1 MKPFSL
7 LSTLAIALL
16 FVGCT
21 TVSPLVK
28 ETQDNI
34 GSGNYEAALASAD
47 LAIAENP
54 TSGLGQYYK
63 AVALGSIGQEN
74 EDIAARRSYYADA
87 LSTMEEAKSL
97 FNAAEDAPDVAANA
111 DDVIRAIW
119 ADEHNSAVEVL
130 TVDSL
135 AATFADPNQV
145 AVDHLLNAI
154 TLAPDSAISHS
165 VLSSAYYRVGD
176 IESATSAYETVI
188 SLISTPDAD
197 DYNYMI
203 NLYLASQRFEDAR
216 DLATSA
222 QTAFPDDERFIQYLA
237 DSYLQTGE
245 TDKAIAIVEDLI
257 AANPDN
263 PQYRLVLGT
272 QVYQTVTELTDQISE
287 MYVEL
292 YDQSQALRGLSGSA
306 KEDAEAAL
314 AELQAEADALEAEI
328 VGYTDLAIEQVTR
341 ATELDPSSANTYNIL
356 GVIYQNKSALYF
368 DKRNNTAD
376 YDLAD
381 EYDTQ
386 AREVLDMARVA
397 YEQATQLDEGNPEYW
412 QSLFQIYTTLNMP
425 EKAQEAMEK
434 AGI

>member
-7 LSTLAIALL
+7 LSTLAVAIL

-21 TVSPLVK
+21 SVSPLVK

-34 GSGNYEAALASAD
+34 GSGNYEAALASAE
-47 LAIAENP
+47 LAIEENP
-54 TSGLGQYYK
+54 TSGVGQYYK
-63 AVALGSIGQEN
+63 AVALGSLGQDS
-74 EDIAARRSYYADA
+74 EDVAARRGYYADA

-97 FNAAEDAPDVAANA
+97 FSAAEDVPDEADNA
-111 DDVIRAIW
+111 DNIIRAIW
-119 ADEHNSAVEVL
+119 ADEHNSAVEIL
-130 TVDSL
+130 TVDSI
-135 AATFADPNQV
+135 AASYADPNQV
-145 AVDHLLNAI
+145 AVDHLLNAT
-154 TLAPDSAISHS
+154 TLAPDSVISYN

-176 IESATSAYETVI
+176 IESATTAYEWVME
-188 SLISTPDAD
+188 LLPTPDVD

-203 NLYLASQRFEDAR
+203 NLYLASQRFENAR
-216 DLATSA
+216 DLATEA
-222 QTAFPDDERFIQYLA
+222 QSAFPTDERFIQYLA

-245 TDKAIAIVEDLI
+245 TDKAIEIVEDLI
-257 AANPDN
+257 ASDPTN

-292 YDQSQALRGLSGSA
+292 YDQSQALRSLSGSE
-306 KEDAEAAL
+306 KSDAEATL
-314 AELQAEADALEAEI
+314 AELQAEADALEADI

-341 ATELDPSSANTYNIL
+341 ATELDPSSANTFNIL

-381 EYDTQ
+381 EYDAQ
-386 AREVLDMARVA
+386 AREILDMARVA
-397 YEQATQLDEGNPEYW
+397 YEQATKLDEGNPEYW

>member
-7 LSTLAIALL
+7 LSTLAVAIL

-21 TVSPLVK
+21 SVSPLVK

-34 GSGNYEAALASAD
+34 GSGNYEAALASAE
-47 LAIAENP
+47 LAIEENP
-54 TSGLGQYYK
+54 TSGVGQYYK
-63 AVALGSIGQEN
+63 AVALGSLGQDS
-74 EDIAARRSYYADA
+74 EDVAARRGYYADA

-97 FNAAEDAPDVAANA
+97 FSAAEDVPDEADNA
-111 DDVIRAIW
+111 DNIIRAIW
-119 ADEHNSAVEVL
+119 ADEHNSAVEIL
-130 TVDSL
+130 TVDSI
-135 AATFADPNQV
+135 AASYADPNQV
-145 AVDHLLNAI
+145 AVDHLLNAT
-154 TLAPDSAISHS
+154 TLAPDSVISYS

-176 IESATSAYETVI
+176 IESATTAYEWVME
-188 SLISTPDAD
+188 LLPTPDVD

-203 NLYLASQRFEDAR
+203 NLYLASQRFENAR
-216 DLATSA
+216 DLATEA
-222 QTAFPDDERFIQYLA
+222 QSAFPTDERFIQYLA

-245 TDKAIAIVEDLI
+245 TDKAIEIVEDLI
-257 AANPDN
+257 ASDPTN

-292 YDQSQALRGLSGSA
+292 YDQSQALRSLSGSE
-306 KEDAEAAL
+306 KSDAEATL
-314 AELQAEADALEAEI
+314 AELQAEADALEADI

-341 ATELDPSSANTYNIL
+341 ATELDPSSANTFNIL

-381 EYDTQ
+381 EYDAQ
-386 AREVLDMARVA
+386 AREILDMARVA
-397 YEQATQLDEGNPEYW
+397 YEQATKLDEGNPEYW

>member
-7 LSTLAIALL
+7 LSTLAVAIL

-21 TVSPLVK
+21 SVSPLVK

-34 GSGNYEAALASAD
+34 GSGNYEAALASAE
-47 LAIAENP
+47 LAIEENP
-54 TSGLGQYYK
+54 TSGVGQYYK
-63 AVALGSIGQEN
+63 AVALGSLGQDS
-74 EDIAARRSYYADA
+74 EDVAARRGYYADA

-97 FNAAEDAPDVAANA
+97 FSAAEDVPDEADNA
-111 DDVIRAIW
+111 DNIIRAIW
-119 ADEHNSAVEVL
+119 ADEHNSAVEIL
-130 TVDSL
+130 TVDSI
-135 AATFADPNQV
+135 AASYADPNQV
-145 AVDHLLNAI
+145 AVDHLLNAT
-154 TLAPDSAISHS
+154 TLAPDSVISYN

-176 IESATSAYETVI
+176 IESATTAYEWVME
-188 SLISTPDAD
+188 LLPTPDVD

-203 NLYLASQRFEDAR
+203 NLYLASQRFENAR
-216 DLATSA
+216 DLATEA
-222 QTAFPDDERFIQYLA
+222 QSAFPTDERFIQYLA

-245 TDKAIAIVEDLI
+245 TDKAIEIVEDLI
-257 AANPDN
+257 ASDPTN

-292 YDQSQALRGLSGSA
+292 YDQSQALRSLSGSE
-306 KEDAEAAL
+306 KSDAEATL
-314 AELQAEADALEAEI
+314 AELQAEADALEADI

-341 ATELDPSSANTYNIL
+341 ATELDPSSANTFNIL

-381 EYDTQ
+381 EYDAQ
-386 AREVLDMARVA
+386 AREILDMARVA

>member
-1 MKPFSL
+1 
-7 LSTLAIALL
+7 
-16 FVGCT
+16 
-21 TVSPLVK
+21 VSPLVK

-34 GSGNYEAALASAD
+34 GSGNYEAALESAE

-54 TSGLGQYYK
+54 TSGVGQYYK
-63 AVALGSIGQEN
+63 AVALGSIGQES
-74 EDIAARRSYYADA
+74 EDVAARRGYYADA

-97 FNAAEDAPDVAANA
+97 FSAAEDVPDEADNA
-111 DDVIRAIW
+111 DNIIRAIW
-119 ADEHNSAVEVL
+119 ADEHNSAVEIL

-135 AATFADPNQV
+135 AASFADPNQV
-145 AVDHLLNAI
+145 AVDHLLNAT
-154 TLAPDSAISHS
+154 TLAPDSVISYS
-165 VLSSAYYRVGD
+165 VLSSAYYRTGD
-176 IESATSAYETVI
+176 IESATTAYESVMD
-188 SLISTPDAD
+188 LLPTPDAD

-216 DLATSA
+216 DLATEA
-222 QTAFPDDERFIQYLA
+222 QRAFPSDERFIQYLA

-245 TDKAIAIVEDLI
+245 TDKAIEIVEDLI
-257 AANPDN
+257 ASDPTN

-287 MYVEL
+287 MYIEL
-292 YDQSQALRGLSGSA
+292 YDQEQALRGLSGDA
-306 KEDAEAAL
+306 KSEAEAAL
-314 AELQAEADALEAEI
+314 EELQAETNALEAEI

-341 ATELDPSSANTYNIL
+341 ATELDPSSANTFNIL

-381 EYDTQ
+381 EYDAQ

-397 YEQATQLDEGNPEYW
+397 YEKATELDEGNPEYW

>member
-7 LSTLAIALL
+7 LSTLAVAIL

-21 TVSPLVK
+21 SVSPLVK

-34 GSGNYEAALASAD
+34 GSGNYEAALASAE
-47 LAIAENP
+47 LAIEENP
-54 TSGLGQYYK
+54 TSGVGQYYK
-63 AVALGSIGQEN
+63 AVALGSLGQDS
-74 EDIAARRSYYADA
+74 EDVAARRGYYADA

-97 FNAAEDAPDVAANA
+97 FSAAEDVPDEADNA
-111 DDVIRAIW
+111 DNIIRAIW
-119 ADEHNSAVEVL
+119 ADEHNSAVEIL
-130 TVDSL
+130 TVDSI
-135 AATFADPNQV
+135 AASYADPNQV
-145 AVDHLLNAI
+145 AVDHLLNAT
-154 TLAPDSAISHS
+154 TLAPDSVISYS

-176 IESATSAYETVI
+176 IESATTAYEWVME
-188 SLISTPDAD
+188 LLPTPDVD

-203 NLYLASQRFEDAR
+203 NLYLASQRFENAR
-216 DLATSA
+216 DLASEA
-222 QTAFPDDERFIQYLA
+222 QSAFPTDERFIQYLA

-245 TDKAIAIVEDLI
+245 TDKAIEIVEDLI
-257 AANPDN
+257 ASDPTN

-292 YDQSQALRGLSGSA
+292 YDQSQALRSLSGSA
-306 KEDAEAAL
+306 KSDAEAAL
-314 AELQAEADALEAEI
+314 AELQAKADALEAEI

-341 ATELDPSSANTYNIL
+341 ATELDPSSANTFNIL

-381 EYDTQ
+381 EYDAQ
-386 AREVLDMARVA
+386 AREILDMARVA

>member
-7 LSTLAIALL
+7 LSTLAVAIL

-21 TVSPLVK
+21 SVSPLVK

-34 GSGNYEAALASAD
+34 GSGNYEAALASAE
-47 LAIAENP
+47 LAIEENP
-54 TSGLGQYYK
+54 TSGVGQYYK
-63 AVALGSIGQEN
+63 AVALGSLGQDS
-74 EDIAARRSYYADA
+74 EDVAARRGYYADA

-97 FNAAEDAPDVAANA
+97 FSAAEDVPDEADNA
-111 DDVIRAIW
+111 DNIIRAIW
-119 ADEHNSAVEVL
+119 ADEHNSAVEIL
-130 TVDSL
+130 TVDSI
-135 AATFADPNQV
+135 AASYADPNQV
-145 AVDHLLNAI
+145 AVDHLLNAT
-154 TLAPDSAISHS
+154 TLAPDSVISYS

-176 IESATSAYETVI
+176 IESATTAYEWVME
-188 SLISTPDAD
+188 LLPTPDVD

-203 NLYLASQRFEDAR
+203 NLYLASQRFENAR
-216 DLATSA
+216 DLATEA
-222 QTAFPDDERFIQYLA
+222 QSAFPTDERFIQYLA

-245 TDKAIAIVEDLI
+245 TDKAIEIVEDLI
-257 AANPDN
+257 ASDPTN

-292 YDQSQALRGLSGSA
+292 YDQSQALRSLSGSE
-306 KEDAEAAL
+306 KSDAEATL
-314 AELQAEADALEAEI
+314 AELQAEADALEADI

-341 ATELDPSSANTYNIL
+341 ATELDPSSANTFNIL

-381 EYDTQ
+381 EYDAQ
-386 AREVLDMARVA
+386 AREILDMARVA

>member
-7 LSTLAIALL
+7 LSTLAVAIL

-21 TVSPLVK
+21 SVSPLVK

-34 GSGNYEAALASAD
+34 GSGNYEAALASAE
-47 LAIAENP
+47 LAIEENP
-54 TSGLGQYYK
+54 TSGVGQYYK
-63 AVALGSIGQEN
+63 AVALGSLGQDS
-74 EDIAARRSYYADA
+74 EDVAARRGYYADA

-97 FNAAEDAPDVAANA
+97 FSAAEDVPDEADNA
-111 DDVIRAIW
+111 DNIIRAIW
-119 ADEHNSAVEVL
+119 ADEHNSAVEIL
-130 TVDSL
+130 TVDSI
-135 AATFADPNQV
+135 AALYADPNQV
-145 AVDHLLNAI
+145 AVDHLLNAT
-154 TLAPDSAISHS
+154 TLAPDSVISYS

-176 IESATSAYETVI
+176 IESATTAYEWVME
-188 SLISTPDAD
+188 LLPTPDVD

-203 NLYLASQRFEDAR
+203 NLYLASQRFENAR
-216 DLATSA
+216 DLASEA
-222 QTAFPDDERFIQYLA
+222 QSAFPTDERFIQYLA

-245 TDKAIAIVEDLI
+245 TDKAIEIVEDLI
-257 AANPDN
+257 ASDPTN

-292 YDQSQALRGLSGSA
+292 YDQSQALRSLSGSA
-306 KEDAEAAL
+306 KSDAEAAL
-314 AELQAEADALEAEI
+314 AELQAKADALEADI

-341 ATELDPSSANTYNIL
+341 ATELDPSSANTFNIL

-381 EYDTQ
+381 EYDAQ
-386 AREVLDMARVA
+386 AREILDMARVA

>member
-7 LSTLAIALL
+7 LSTLAVAIL

-21 TVSPLVK
+21 SVSPLVK

-34 GSGNYEAALASAD
+34 GSGNYEAALASAE
-47 LAIAENP
+47 LAIEENP
-54 TSGLGQYYK
+54 TSGVGQYYK
-63 AVALGSIGQEN
+63 AVALGSLGQDS
-74 EDIAARRSYYADA
+74 EDVAARRGYYADA

-97 FNAAEDAPDVAANA
+97 FSAAEDVPDEADNA
-111 DDVIRAIW
+111 DNIIRAIW
-119 ADEHNSAVEVL
+119 ADEHNSAVEIL
-130 TVDSL
+130 TVDSI
-135 AATFADPNQV
+135 AASYADPNQV
-145 AVDHLLNAI
+145 AVDHLLNAT
-154 TLAPDSAISHS
+154 TLASDSVISYS

-176 IESATSAYETVI
+176 IESATTAYEWVME
-188 SLISTPDAD
+188 LLPTPDVD

-203 NLYLASQRFEDAR
+203 NLYLASQRFENAR
-216 DLATSA
+216 DLATEA
-222 QTAFPDDERFIQYLA
+222 QSAFPTDERFIQYLA

-245 TDKAIAIVEDLI
+245 TDKAIEIVEDLI
-257 AANPDN
+257 ASDPTN

-292 YDQSQALRGLSGSA
+292 YDQSQALRSLSGSE
-306 KEDAEAAL
+306 KSDAEATL
-314 AELQAEADALEAEI
+314 AELQAEADALEADI

-341 ATELDPSSANTYNIL
+341 ATELDPSSANTFNIL

-381 EYDTQ
+381 EYDAQ
-386 AREVLDMARVA
+386 AREILDMARVA
-397 YEQATQLDEGNPEYW
+397 YEQATKLDEGNPEYW

>member
-7 LSTLAIALL
+7 LSTLAVAIL

-21 TVSPLVK
+21 SVSPLVK

-34 GSGNYEAALASAD
+34 DSGNYEAALASAE
-47 LAIAENP
+47 LAIEENP
-54 TSGLGQYYK
+54 TSGVGQYYK
-63 AVALGSIGQEN
+63 AVALGSLGQDS
-74 EDIAARRSYYADA
+74 EDVAARRGYYADA

-97 FNAAEDAPDVAANA
+97 FSAAEDVPDEADNA
-111 DDVIRAIW
+111 DNIIRAIW
-119 ADEHNSAVEVL
+119 ADEHNSAVEIL
-130 TVDSL
+130 TVDSI
-135 AATFADPNQV
+135 AASYADPNQV
-145 AVDHLLNAI
+145 AVDHLLNAT
-154 TLAPDSAISHS
+154 TLAPDSVISYN

-176 IESATSAYETVI
+176 IESATTAYEWVME
-188 SLISTPDAD
+188 LLPTPDVD

-203 NLYLASQRFEDAR
+203 NLYLASQRFENAR
-216 DLATSA
+216 DLATEA
-222 QTAFPDDERFIQYLA
+222 QSAFPTDERFIQYLA

-245 TDKAIAIVEDLI
+245 TDKAIEIVEDLI
-257 AANPDN
+257 ASDPTN

-292 YDQSQALRGLSGSA
+292 YDQSQALRSLSGSE
-306 KEDAEAAL
+306 KSDAEATL
-314 AELQAEADALEAEI
+314 AELQAEADALEADI

-341 ATELDPSSANTYNIL
+341 ATELDPSSANTFNIL

-381 EYDTQ
+381 EYDAQ
-386 AREVLDMARVA
+386 AREILDMARVA
-397 YEQATQLDEGNPEYW
+397 YEQATKLDEGNPEYW

>member
-7 LSTLAIALL
+7 LSTLAVAIL

-21 TVSPLVK
+21 SVSPLVK

-34 GSGNYEAALASAD
+34 GSGNYEAALASAE
-47 LAIAENP
+47 LAIEENP
-54 TSGLGQYYK
+54 TSGVGQYYK
-63 AVALGSIGQEN
+63 AVALGSLGQDS
-74 EDIAARRSYYADA
+74 EDVAARRGYYADA

-97 FNAAEDAPDVAANA
+97 FSAAEDVPDEADNA
-111 DDVIRAIW
+111 DNIIRAIW
-119 ADEHNSAVEVL
+119 ADEHNSAVEIL
-130 TVDSL
+130 TVDSI
-135 AATFADPNQV
+135 AALYADPNQV
-145 AVDHLLNAI
+145 AVDHLLNAT
-154 TLAPDSAISHS
+154 TLAPDSVISYS

-176 IESATSAYETVI
+176 IESATTAYEWVME
-188 SLISTPDAD
+188 LLPTPDVD

-203 NLYLASQRFEDAR
+203 NLYLASQRFENAR
-216 DLATSA
+216 DLASEA
-222 QTAFPDDERFIQYLA
+222 QSAFPTDERFIQYLA

-245 TDKAIAIVEDLI
+245 TDKAIEIVEDLI
-257 AANPDN
+257 ASDPTN

-292 YDQSQALRGLSGSA
+292 YDQSQALRSLSGSA
-306 KEDAEAAL
+306 KSDAEAAL
-314 AELQAEADALEAEI
+314 AELQAKADALEADI
-328 VGYTDLAIEQVTR
+328 VVYTDLAIEQVTR
-341 ATELDPSSANTYNIL
+341 ATELDPSSANTFNIL

-381 EYDTQ
+381 EYDAQ
-386 AREVLDMARVA
+386 AREILDMARVA

>member
-7 LSTLAIALL
+7 LSTLAVAIL

-21 TVSPLVK
+21 SVSPLVK

-34 GSGNYEAALASAD
+34 GSGNYEAALASAE
-47 LAIAENP
+47 LAIEENP
-54 TSGLGQYYK
+54 TSGVGQYYK
-63 AVALGSIGQEN
+63 AVALGSLGQDS
-74 EDIAARRSYYADA
+74 EDVAARRGYYADA

-97 FNAAEDAPDVAANA
+97 FSAAEDVPDEADNA
-111 DDVIRAIW
+111 DNFIRPIW
-119 ADEHNSAVEVL
+119 ADEHNSAVEIL
-130 TVDSL
+130 TVDSI
-135 AATFADPNQV
+135 AASYADPNQV
-145 AVDHLLNAI
+145 AVDHLLNAT
-154 TLAPDSAISHS
+154 TLAPDSVISYN

-176 IESATSAYETVI
+176 IESATTAYEWVME
-188 SLISTPDAD
+188 LLPTPDVD

-203 NLYLASQRFEDAR
+203 NLYLASQRFENAR
-216 DLATSA
+216 DLATEA
-222 QTAFPDDERFIQYLA
+222 QSAFPTDERFIQYLA

-245 TDKAIAIVEDLI
+245 TDKAIEIVEDLI
-257 AANPDN
+257 ASDPTN

-292 YDQSQALRGLSGSA
+292 YDQSQALRSLSGSE
-306 KEDAEAAL
+306 KSDAEATL
-314 AELQAEADALEAEI
+314 AELQAEADALEADI

-341 ATELDPSSANTYNIL
+341 ATELDPSSANTFNIL

-381 EYDTQ
+381 EYDAQ
-386 AREVLDMARVA
+386 AREILDMARVA

>member
-7 LSTLAIALL
+7 LSTLAVAIL

-21 TVSPLVK
+21 SVSPLVK

-34 GSGNYEAALASAD
+34 GSGNYEAALASAE
-47 LAIAENP
+47 LAIEENP
-54 TSGLGQYYK
+54 TSGVGQYYK
-63 AVALGSIGQEN
+63 AVALGSLGQDS
-74 EDIAARRSYYADA
+74 EDVAARRGYYADA

-97 FNAAEDAPDVAANA
+97 FSAAEDVPDEADNA
-111 DDVIRAIW
+111 DNIIRAIW
-119 ADEHNSAVEVL
+119 ADEHNSAVEIL
-130 TVDSL
+130 TVDSI
-135 AATFADPNQV
+135 AASYADPNQV
-145 AVDHLLNAI
+145 AVDHLLNAT
-154 TLAPDSAISHS
+154 TLAPDSVISYS

-176 IESATSAYETVI
+176 IESATTAYEWVME
-188 SLISTPDAD
+188 LLPTPDVD

-203 NLYLASQRFEDAR
+203 NLYLASQRFENAR
-216 DLATSA
+216 DLASEA
-222 QTAFPDDERFIQYLA
+222 QSAFPTDERFIQYLA

-245 TDKAIAIVEDLI
+245 TDKAIEIVEDLI
-257 AANPDN
+257 ASDPTN

-292 YDQSQALRGLSGSA
+292 YDQSQALRSLSGSA
-306 KEDAEAAL
+306 KSDAEAAL
-314 AELQAEADALEAEI
+314 AELQAKADALEADI

-341 ATELDPSSANTYNIL
+341 ATELDPSSANTFNIL

-381 EYDTQ
+381 EYDAQ
-386 AREVLDMARVA
+386 AREILDMARVA

>member
-7 LSTLAIALL
+7 LSTLAVAIL

-21 TVSPLVK
+21 SVSPLVK

-34 GSGNYEAALASAD
+34 GSGNYEAALASAE
-47 LAIAENP
+47 LAIEENP
-54 TSGLGQYYK
+54 TSGVGQYYK
-63 AVALGSIGQEN
+63 AVALGSLGQDS
-74 EDIAARRSYYADA
+74 EDVAARRGYYADA

-97 FNAAEDAPDVAANA
+97 FSAAEDVPDEADNA
-111 DDVIRAIW
+111 DNIIRAIW
-119 ADEHNSAVEVL
+119 ADEHNSAVEIL

-135 AATFADPNQV
+135 AASYADPNQV
-145 AVDHLLNAI
+145 AVDHLLNAT
-154 TLAPDSAISHS
+154 TLAPDSVISYS

-176 IESATSAYETVI
+176 IESATTAYEWVME
-188 SLISTPDAD
+188 LLPTPDVD

-203 NLYLASQRFEDAR
+203 NLYLASQRFENAR
-216 DLATSA
+216 DLASEA
-222 QTAFPDDERFIQYLA
+222 QSAFPTDERFIQYLA

-245 TDKAIAIVEDLI
+245 TDKAIEIVEDLI
-257 AANPDN
+257 ASDPTN

-292 YDQSQALRGLSGSA
+292 YDQSQALRSLSGSA
-306 KEDAEAAL
+306 KSDAEAAL
-314 AELQAEADALEAEI
+314 AELQAKADALEADI

-341 ATELDPSSANTYNIL
+341 ATELDPSSANTFNIL

-381 EYDTQ
+381 EYDAQ
-386 AREVLDMARVA
+386 AREILDMARVA